1 MDNAGLPGKQQK
13 LSVEPVDDIPEA
25 KRETPPRRQ
34 SSQLK
39 PGLIIGGGLGIG
51 AIALAIAIFAS
62 SSPPQPEV
70 ASSPEIT
77 PTPTT
82 EPSSTPTESKETV
95 ENILGHLEYQEAPQT
110 DLVPIAGN
118 SKILL
123 RQAAA
128 EKFNQMVAAA
138 RAEGIKLVP
147 ISGYRSVE
155 EQKYLFF
162 DVKAQRNQ
170 NASERADVSAPPG
183 YSEHHTGY
191 AVDIGDANAPAT
203 NLTQAFENTAAF
215 QWLLQNAARYSF
227 ELSFPRDNLQG
238 ISYEPWHWRF
248 VGDRHS
254 LETFYKAQNLRKPI
268 TNQR

>member
-1 MDNAGLPGKQQK
+1 MDKAGLPGKPEK

-25 KRETPPRRQ
+25 FRETPPRRQ

-39 PGLIIGGGLGIG
+39 PGLIIGGGLAMG
-51 AIALAIAIFAS
+51 AVAIAILAS
-62 SSPPQPEV
+62 FLSPQPEV

-77 PTPTT
+77 LTPTT
-82 EPSSTPTESKETV
+82 EPSSTFTENEEPPL

-110 DLVPIAGN
+110 ELVPVAVN
-118 SKILL
+118 SRILL
-123 RQAAA
+123 REAATT
-128 EKFNQMVAAA
+128 KFNQMVAAA
-138 RAEGIKLVP
+138 RAEGINLLP

-162 DVKAQRNQ
+162 EIKAQRGQ
-170 NASERADVSAPPG
+170 NTLERADVSAPPG

-191 AVDIGDANAPAT
+191 AVDLGDANVPAT
-203 NLTQAFENTAAF
+203 NLTEAFEKTTAF
-215 QWLLQNAARYSF
+215 QWLDKNAARYSF
-227 ELSFPRDNLQG
+227 ELSFPRDNVQG
-238 ISYEPWHWRF
+238 INYEPWHWRF

-254 LETFYKAQNLRKPI
+254 LETFYKAQNLPEPK